1 MIELAREECR
11 KRTPYTT
18 SSGVQIGSRYE
29 PPRHNPHTKEDDF
42 WQGVLLGD
50 PPAWTIGRIVG
61 VVLHTAVILIL
72 VAIAV
77 KFGG

>member
-1 MIELAREECR
+1 MIQLAQQERP

-50 PPAWTIGRIVG
+50 PPAWTIRRIVSL
-61 VVLHTAVILIL
+61 VVH
-72 VAIAV
+72 IAV
-77 KFGG
+77 FAIVISIAINFGG

>member
-1 MIELAREECR
+1 MIQLAQQERP
-11 KRTPYTT
+11 KRLPYTT
-18 SSGVQIGSRYE
+18 SSGLQIGLRYE
-29 PPRHNPHTKEDDF
+29 PPRHNPHTTEDDF

-50 PPAWTIGRIVG
+50 PPRWTAGR
-61 VVLHTAVILIL
+61 VVAVAMHTALILIL